1 MDRFGENFIMT
12 GAEFALRVQNGSSEI
27 LPAKCPFGLHEAN
40 HTGSIRLDSKKT
52 KRFLKNIDFIEGG

>member
-1 MDRFGENFIMT
+1 MT

-40 HTGSIRLDSKKT
+40 HTGSIRLDSKEA
-52 KRFLKNIDFIEGG
+52 KRFLKNIDFIDGG